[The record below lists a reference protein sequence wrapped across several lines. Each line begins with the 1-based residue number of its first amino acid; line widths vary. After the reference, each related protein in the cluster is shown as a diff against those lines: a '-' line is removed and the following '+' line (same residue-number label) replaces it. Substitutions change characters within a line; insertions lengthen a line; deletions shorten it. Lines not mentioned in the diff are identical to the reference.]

1 VSRPRRTDRGSTVE
15 AVPKRRGSAAGA
27 SGGAR
32 TRIKLPVDPY
42 SQYAEDAPSRSR
54 RLRGPLIVVGV
65 VIVLF
70 AVIALV
76 NQNSH
81 DSAAKTAA
89 AASSGATPSAGAS
102 AAAAANA
109 TGTALTNAYAAGRPS
124 GNANGVPI
132 GYPHTSDGS
141 EAAAAN
147 YVVAFNS
154 AEMVYS
160 WYRVQLLNAIADP
173 ADAATLR
180 SQLDGSYAK
189 VDSAYGL
196 SSTGVAPAGDTF
208 VERAAPVGVSLVSDT
223 GDKAVVSVWVV
234 TVQGVAGTTSQNPV
248 SEFWSTVTVTLDWT
262 RGDWKWVGFTD
273 SDGPA
278 PLGGL
283 QTPAAGQ
290 TLQAAV
296 SKYGGLSYGR

>member
-15 AVPKRRGSAAGA
+15 AGPTRRGPADASAGA
-27 SGGAR
+27 AR

-42 SQYAEDAPSRSR
+42 AEHVPRRS
-54 RLRGPLIVVGV
+54 RLRGPLIIGGV
-65 VIVLF
+65 VVALF
-70 AVIALV
+70 AIIALV
-76 NQNSH
+76 NQNDHNS
-81 DSAAKTAA
+81 SPKSTAA
-89 AASSGATPSAGAS
+89 AATSGPSATPDASSTAPLSTTTYDAGQ
-102 AAAAANA
+102 
-109 TGTALTNAYAAGRPS
+109 AAGS
-124 GNANGVPI
+124 ADGVPV
-132 GYPHTSDGS
+132 GYPHTSQGA
-141 EAAAAN
+141 EAAASN

-173 ADAATLR
+173 ADASTLR
-180 SQLDGSYAK
+180 AQLDDSYAK
-189 VDSAYGL
+189 VDSAYNLTSG
-196 SSTGVAPAGDTF
+196 GVAPAGDTF

-223 GDKAVVSVWVV
+223 GGTAVVSVWVV
-234 TVQGVAGTTSQNPV
+234 TIQGLAGTTSQDPV
-248 SEFWSTVTVTLDWT
+248 SEFWSTVNVTLDWSH
-262 RGDWKWVGFTD
+262 GDWKWVGFTD

-296 SKYGGLSYGR
+296 SKYGGLTYGR

>member
-15 AVPKRRGSAAGA
+15 AGPTRRGPAAGA

-32 TRIKLPVDPY
+32 TRIKLPADPY
-42 SQYAEDAPSRSR
+42 AADVPRRS
-54 RLRGPLIVVGV
+54 RLRGPLIVGGV
-65 VIVLF
+65 VVVLF
-70 AVIALV
+70 AVIAVV
-76 NQNSH
+76 NQSGHKNSP
-81 DSAAKTAA
+81 SSPK
-89 AASSGATPSAGAS
+89 AASATSATTPTPGAS
-102 AAAAANA
+102 PSS
-109 TGTALTNAYAAGRPS
+109 TSLTSAYGAGQAS
-124 GNANGVPI
+124 SSADGVPI
-132 GYPHTSDGS
+132 GYPHTGDGA

-160 WYRVQLLNAIADP
+160 WYRVGLLDAIADP

-180 SQLDGSYAK
+180 GQLDDSYTK

-196 SSTGVAPAGDTF
+196 SSSGSAPAGDTF
-208 VERAAPVGVSLVSDT
+208 VSRAAPVGVSLVSDSGST
-223 GDKAVVSVWVV
+223 AVVSVWVV
-234 TVQGVAGTTSQNPV
+234 TVQGLAGSTSQDPV

-262 RGDWKWVGFTD
+262 HGDWKWVTFTD

-296 SKYGGLSYGR
+296 SKFGGLTYGR

>member
-15 AVPKRRGSAAGA
+15 AGPTRRGPAAGA
-27 SGGAR
+27 SGAR

-42 SQYAEDAPSRSR
+42 SPYAEDAPRRSR
-54 RLRGPLIVVGV
+54 RLRGPLIIVGV
-65 VIVLF
+65 VVVLF

-76 NQNSH
+76 NQNDHGSSAGKSTA
-81 DSAAKTAA
+81 DASSAASPATHAA
-89 AASSGATPSAGAS
+89 AGAGATGS
-102 AAAAANA
+102 
-109 TGTALTNAYAAGRPS
+109 ALTNAYSSSLAS
-124 GNANGVPI
+124 GNADGIPI
-132 GYPHTSDGS
+132 GYPHTGNGS

-160 WYRVQLLNAIADP
+160 WYRVELLNAIADP
-173 ADAATLR
+173 ADASTLR
-180 SQLDGSYAK
+180 AQLDGSYAK
-189 VDSAYGL
+189 VDSAYNL
-196 SSTGVAPAGDTF
+196 SSSGAAPAGDTF
-208 VERAAPVGVSLVSDT
+208 VERAAPVGVSLVSDNGNT
-223 GDKAVVSVWVV
+223 AVVSVWVV
-234 TVQGVAGTTSQNPV
+234 TVQGLAGSTSQNPV

-262 RGDWKWVGFTD
+262 RGDWKWVNFTD

-283 QTPAAGQ
+283 QTPAAGP

-296 SKYGGLSYGR
+296 SKYGGLTYGR

>member
-1 VSRPRRTDRGSTVE
+1 MSRPRRTDRGSTVE
-15 AVPKRRGSAAGA
+15 AGPTRRGPAAGA
-27 SGGAR
+27 SGAR

-42 SQYAEDAPSRSR
+42 SPYAEDAPRRS

-65 VIVLF
+65 VVVLF

-76 NQNSH
+76 NQNDHGS
-81 DSAAKTAA
+81 SPAKTTTAKS
-89 AASSGATPSAGAS
+89 SSGATPAAG
-102 AAAAANA
+102 A
-109 TGTALTNAYAAGRPS
+109 TGTALTDAYS
-124 GNANGVPI
+124 GSLASGSADGVPI
-132 GYPHTSDGS
+132 GYPHTGNGS

-160 WYRVQLLNAIADP
+160 WYRLELLNAIADP

-180 SQLDGSYAK
+180 AQLNSSYAK
-189 VDSAYGL
+189 VDSAYNL
-196 SSTGVAPAGDTF
+196 SSGGSAPAGDTF

-223 GDKAVVSVWVV
+223 GDTAVVSVWVV
-234 TVQGVAGTTSQNPV
+234 TVQGLSGSTSQNPV

-262 RGDWKWVGFTD
+262 RGDWKWVTFTD

-296 SKYGGLSYGR
+296 SKYGGLTYGR

>member
-1 VSRPRRTDRGSTVE
+1 MSRPRRTDRGSTVE
-15 AVPKRRGSAAGA
+15 AGPTRRGPAAGA
-27 SGGAR
+27 SGAR

-42 SQYAEDAPSRSR
+42 SQYAEDAPRRSR

-76 NQNSH
+76 NQNDHNSSAGKSTA
-81 DSAAKTAA
+81 DASSAATH
-89 AASSGATPSAGAS
+89 AS
-102 AAAAANA
+102 AAAGA
-109 TGTALTNAYAAGRPS
+109 TGSALTNAYSASQAS
-124 GNANGVPI
+124 GNADGVPI
-132 GYPHTSDGS
+132 GYPHTSSGS

-160 WYRVQLLNAIADP
+160 WYRVELLNAIADP
-173 ADAATLR
+173 ADAANLR
-180 SQLDGSYAK
+180 AQLNSSYSK
-189 VDSAYGL
+189 VDSAYNL
-196 SSTGVAPAGDTF
+196 SSSGSAPAGDTF

-223 GDKAVVSVWVV
+223 GDTAVVSVWVV
-234 TVQGVAGTTSQNPV
+234 TVQGLAGSTSQNPV
-248 SEFWSTVTVTLDWT
+248 SEFWSTVTVTLNWT
-262 RGDWKWVGFTD
+262 RGDWKWVTFTD

-296 SKYGGLSYGR
+296 SKYGGLTYGH

>member
-1 VSRPRRTDRGSTVE
+1 VE
-15 AVPKRRGSAAGA
+15 AGPTRRGPAAGA

-42 SQYAEDAPSRSR
+42 AQSRYAEDAPSRSR

-81 DSAAKTAA
+81 DSAAKTGAA
-89 AASSGATPSAGAS
+89 ANSSATPGAGAS
-102 AAAAANA
+102 AAAKASAGA
-109 TGTALTNAYAAGRPS
+109 TALTNAYSAGLAS

-180 SQLDGSYAK
+180 SQLDGSYTK

-196 SSTGVAPAGDTF
+196 SSSGVAPAGDTF

-223 GDKAVVSVWVV
+223 GNTAVVSVWVV

-273 SDGPA
+273 TDGPA

-296 SKYGGLSYGR
+296 SKYGGLTYGR

>member
-1 VSRPRRTDRGSTVE
+1 MSRPRRTDRGSTVE
-15 AVPKRRGSAAGA
+15 AGPNRRGPAAGA
-27 SGGAR
+27 SGAR
-32 TRIKLPVDPY
+32 TRIKLPTDPY
-42 SQYAEDAPSRSR
+42 AEQAPRRS

-65 VIVLF
+65 VVVLF

-76 NQNSH
+76 NQNNHNS
-81 DSAAKTAA
+81 SAPKSTAA
-89 AASSGATPSAGAS
+89 TSAVTPGAGAGASPSAGP
-102 AAAAANA
+102 
-109 TGTALTNAYAAGRPS
+109 TALPTTAYNAGQAS
-124 GNANGVPI
+124 GSADGVPI
-132 GYPHTSDGS
+132 GYPHTSSGA

-160 WYRVQLLNAIADP
+160 WYRVELLDAIADP

-180 SQLDGSYAK
+180 GRLDDSYAK
-189 VDSAYGL
+189 VDSAYNL
-196 SSTGVAPAGDTF
+196 SSSGKAPAGDTF

-223 GDKAVVSVWVV
+223 GSTAVVAVWVV
-234 TVQGVAGTTSQNPV
+234 TVQGLAGSTSQDPV
-248 SEFWSTVTVTLDWT
+248 SEFWSTVDVTVNWT
-262 RGDWKWVGFTD
+262 HGDWKWVSFTD

-296 SKYGGLSYGR
+296 SKYGGLTYGR